1 MFRRGKAGLEVLL
14 VHPGGP
20 FFAHRDEGVW
30 SIPKGEAA
38 PGEELLARAQIEFE
52 EEVGTPASGPW
63 IPLGTVRQKGGK
75 LVHGWACEGNL
86 PKSFQHKSNSF
97 EMEWPPHSGKRK
109 SFPEVDEARFFP
121 LEMARRK
128 IKLTQVPFLD
138 RLMEAAQPT
147 VQAPKNASVT
157 L

>member
-1 MFRRGKAGLEVLL
+1 MFRRSKAGLEVLL

-20 FFAHRDEGVW
+20 FFAHRDEGAW

-38 PGEELLARAQIEFE
+38 PGEELLSRAQIEFE
-52 EEVGTPASGPW
+52 EEVGTPARGPW
-63 IPLGTVRQKGGK
+63 IPLGTIRQKGGK

-86 PKSFQHKSNSF
+86 PKSFQHKSNTF
-97 EMEWPPHSGKRK
+97 EMEWPPHSGRRQ
-109 SFPEVDEARFFP
+109 SFPEVDQAKFFS

-138 RLMEAAQPT
+138 RLMETAQP
-147 VQAPKNASVT
+147 
-157 L
+157 

>member
-30 SIPKGEAA
+30 SVPKGEAA

-147 VQAPKNASVT
+147 VMAPKNASVT